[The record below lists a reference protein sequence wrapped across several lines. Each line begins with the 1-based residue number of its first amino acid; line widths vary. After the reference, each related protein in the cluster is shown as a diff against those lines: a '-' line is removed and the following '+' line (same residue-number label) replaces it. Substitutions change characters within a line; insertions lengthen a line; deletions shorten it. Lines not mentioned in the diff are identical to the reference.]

1 MSILNGFLSITDTVR
16 GRSSGLEQR
25 SIGNYKTEINTAEK
39 KEQNRQKLWKN
50 LKLCSICILRISER
64 EDRMEQMKYLK

>member
-1 MSILNGFLSITDTVR
+1 MSILDGFLSITDTVR

-39 KEQNRQKLWKN
+39 KKNRIDKK
-50 LKLCSICILRISER
+50 CGRI
-64 EDRMEQMKYLK
+64 